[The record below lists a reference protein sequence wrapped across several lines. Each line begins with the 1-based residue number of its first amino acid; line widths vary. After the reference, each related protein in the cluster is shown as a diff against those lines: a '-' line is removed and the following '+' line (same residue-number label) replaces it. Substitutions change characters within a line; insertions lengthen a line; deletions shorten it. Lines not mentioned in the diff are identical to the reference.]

1 MNTENN
7 NNDDKRLVDDAPIQV
22 MDHLLIRDVDS
33 GKILV
38 NIKNTARNLPPE
50 DSDGNTRQ

>member
-1 MNTENN
+1 MNTEN

>member
-7 NNDDKRLVDDAPIQV
+7 KDDKQLVDDAPIKI
-22 MDHLLIRDVDS
+22 MDHLLIRDVAS
-33 GKILV
+33 GKVLV

-50 DSDGNTRQ
+50 DSDGNTR